1 MYNFIVIAYLINLK
15 RAEDR
20 LSSAKETFNK
30 VGIKFELEV
39 AVDGKELSLPNPNY
53 AELKY
58 NLLHGKK
65 TNLGELGCYFSHL
78 NVLKKFLDTKEDFA
92 LVCEDDIEFEED
104 IVEII
109 NCAIRS
115 GINFDLL
122 RLSGGSDR
130 TKEKGMPVK
139 LKKIHKKFYIALNF
153 GFKSGTGCYLIN
165 RFAAENILERMSV
178 MCLPIDHAMDRDW
191 ALNLRSLCITPSP
204 VHLKEELHL
213 GNSHIQAKSEFK
225 FPFYKRYW
233 IMAPYRILNELTRL
247 FFKLF
252 IFVKMKIE
260 S

>member
-109 NCAIRS
+109 NSAITS
-115 GINFDLL
+115 GVDFDLL
-122 RLSGGSDR
+122 RLSGGSDK
-130 TKEKGMPVK
+130 TKEKGMPIK
-139 LKKIHKKFYIALNF
+139 LKKIYKEFYIALNF

-165 RFAAENILERMSV
+165 RLAAKNLLEKMSI
-178 MCLPIDHAMDRDW
+178 MSLPIDHAMDRDW
-191 ALNLRSLCITPSP
+191 VLNLWSLCIKPSP

-213 GNSHIQAKSEFK
+213 GNSYIQAKSEFK

-233 IMAPYRILNELTRL
+233 IMGPYRILNELTRL
-247 FFKLF
+247 VYKLF
-252 IFVKMKIE
+252 IFIKIKIE

>member
-1 MYNFIVIAYLINLK
+1 MYNFIVIAYFIHLK

-109 NCAIRS
+109 NSAISS
-115 GINFDLL
+115 GIDFDLL
-122 RLSGGSDR
+122 RLSGGSDK
-130 TKEKGMPVK
+130 TKEKGMPIK
-139 LKKIHKKFYIALNF
+139 LKKIYKEFYIALNF

-165 RFAAENILERMSV
+165 RLAAKNLLERMSI
-178 MCLPIDHAMDRDW
+178 MSLPIDHAMDRDW
-191 ALNLRSLCITPSP
+191 VLNLRSLCIKPSP

-213 GNSHIQAKSEFK
+213 GNSYIQAKSEFK

-247 FFKLF
+247 VYKLF
-252 IFVKMKIE
+252 IFIKIKIE

>member
-109 NCAIRS
+109 NSAITS
-115 GINFDLL
+115 GVDFDLL
-122 RLSGGSDR
+122 RLSGGSDK
-130 TKEKGMPVK
+130 TKEKGMPIK
-139 LKKIHKKFYIALNF
+139 LKKIYKEFYIALNF

-165 RFAAENILERMSV
+165 RLAAKNILERMSI
-178 MCLPIDHAMDRDW
+178 MRLPIDHAMDRDW
-191 ALNLRSLCITPSP
+191 VLNLRSLCIKPSP

-213 GNSHIQAKSEFK
+213 GNSYIQAKSEFK

-247 FFKLF
+247 VYKLF
-252 IFVKMKIE
+252 IFIKIKIE

>member
-39 AVDGKELSLPNPNY
+39 AVDGKELSLPNLNY

-109 NCAIRS
+109 NSAISS
-115 GINFDLL
+115 GIDFDLL
-122 RLSGGSDR
+122 RLSGGSDK
-130 TKEKGMPVK
+130 TKEKGMPIK
-139 LKKIHKKFYIALNF
+139 LKKIYKEFYIALNF

-165 RFAAENILERMSV
+165 RLAAKNLVERMSI
-178 MCLPIDHAMDRDW
+178 MSLPIDHAMDRDW
-191 ALNLRSLCITPSP
+191 VLNLRSLCIKPSP

-213 GNSHIQAKSEFK
+213 GNSYIQAKSEFK

-247 FFKLF
+247 VYKLF
-252 IFVKMKIE
+252 IFIKIKIE